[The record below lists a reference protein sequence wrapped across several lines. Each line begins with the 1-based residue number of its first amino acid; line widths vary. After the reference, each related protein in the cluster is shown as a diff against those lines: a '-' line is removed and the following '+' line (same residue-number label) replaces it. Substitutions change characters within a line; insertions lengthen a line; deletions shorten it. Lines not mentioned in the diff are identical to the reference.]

1 MGSLSDSIATSLTH
15 RKEQPSRHAI
25 ADSLRI
31 LGAVLFMVAYG
42 LTPCA
47 AAAVPVVK
55 GDLGPCS
62 ADFTVTDGDSKPLYD
77 ARIHVT
83 IAYGFMS
90 KRKSDLEI
98 GTDSD
103 GKARIEGLPEKVK
116 KILEFKIRHGEK
128 TKSVMHDP
136 ANECHASFAVVLDA
150 P

>member
-1 MGSLSDSIATSLTH
+1 MGRHSESITTSFPR
-15 RKEQPSRHAI
+15 RKEYASQHAF
-25 ADSLRI
+25 ADPLRI
-31 LGAVLFMVAYG
+31 LGTVLLLFACG
-42 LTPCA
+42 LIPCA
-47 AAAVPVVK
+47 AADVPVVK

-62 ADFTVTDGDSKPLYD
+62 ADFTVTDSASKPLYD
-77 ARIHVT
+77 AKIHVT
-83 IAYGFMS
+83 IVYGFMN
-90 KRKSDLEI
+90 KRKSALEI

-128 TKSVMHDP
+128 SKSVMHDP

>member
-1 MGSLSDSIATSLTH
+1 MGRHYDSIATSLP
-15 RKEQPSRHAI
+15 RREEYPSQRNLVG
-25 ADSLRI
+25 SLRM
-31 LGAVLFMVAYG
+31 LGAALFIVACG
-42 LTPCA
+42 LNLCA
-47 AAAVPVVK
+47 AADVPVVK

-62 ADFTVTDGDSKPLYD
+62 ADFTVTDSASKPVYD

-83 IAYGFMS
+83 IVYGFMN
-90 KRKSDLEI
+90 KRRSDLEI

-116 KILEFKIRHGEK
+116 KTLEFKIRHGER

-136 ANECHASFAVVLDA
+136 ANDCHASFAVLLDA